1 MSASA
6 RAGKTIRPKVDPHVE
21 MKIRKEAQKM
31 KCTRDQAAVRLLE
44 KALANLFS

>member
-6 RAGKTIRPKVDPHVE
+6 RTGKMLRPKVDPHVE
-21 MKIRKEAQKM
+21 MKIRKMATKM
-31 KCTRDQAAVRLLE
+31 KCTRNEAAVRLIE